1 MGTVVAFDVAARV
14 TARLLARDHARSSA
28 RRRAIRCRAPSRERR
43 DAKRTIAPG
52 AGVEA
57 EVIAQTVAGAVH
69 LALAQLPEYERRAVE
84 LAYFG
89 GHSYRTVAR
98 MLDEPEG
105 TVKSRIRS
113 GLAELRTSS
122 QPRTCKVRET
132 RASSRR
138 VS

>member
-1 MGTVVAFDVAARV
+1 MGTVVAFRRAARV
-14 TARLLARDHARSSA
+14 AACLLARDHARSSA
-28 RRRAIRCRAPSRERR
+28 RRRAIRCARAEHAKQR
-43 DAKRTIAPG
+43 DAERTIAPRV
-52 AGVEA
+52 GVEA

-69 LALAQLPEYERRAVE
+69 LALAQLPDTERRAVE

-113 GLAELRTSS
+113 GLAKLRVLLAA
-122 QPRTCKVRET
+122 QDLQGP
-132 RASSRR
+132 
-138 VS
+138 

>member
-1 MGTVVAFDVAARV
+1 MSCDQMPRAE
-14 TARLLARDHARSSA
+14 HASSA
-28 RRRAIRCRAPSRERR
+28 MRNGQTLHR
-43 DAKRTIAPG
+43 

-57 EVIAQTVAGAVH
+57 EVVAQTVAGAVH
-69 LALAQLPEYERRAVE
+69 LALSQLPDTERRAVE

-113 GLAELRTSS
+113 GLAKLRVLLAA
-122 QPRTCKVRET
+122 QDLQGP
-132 RASSRR
+132 
-138 VS
+138 